1 MVSVIIPVY
10 KVEKYLDRCVES
22 VCNQTYKDIE
32 IILVDD
38 GGIDKCPQ
46 KCDEWRKKDQ
56 RIKVIHQK
64 NMGLSEARNSGLE
77 SSCGEYVIYVDSD
90 DSIEE
95 DLVESLMNL
104 IEEHNVDIA
113 MCTHRLKV
121 NGIVEKRPFNSKI
134 ITGTV
139 NELLKFIFENGLWH
153 AWGKLIKRELAL
165 EAKFIPGLIYEDYEN
180 TPRLLLNTKRI
191 AISKDGRYIYSVRG
205 DSIME
210 QRKKSTDVDFA
221 KITDEL
227 LKLYEESN
235 YSSDNKN
242 FVCSFLF
249 KQLVYNYHITIS
261 WNINKKNE
269 FILYSRHLL
278 RKEKIKWLKCSLI
291 SWKRKI
297 AYLMIGYLPFL
308 YDNIYR
314 ITHKA
319 RLNLDSQS
327 EL

>member
-10 KVEKYLDRCVES
+10 KVEEYLDRCVES

-139 NELLKFIFENGLWH
+139 NELLKLIFENGLWH

-180 TPRLLLNTKRI
+180 TPRLLLNAKRI
-191 AISKDGRYIYSVRG
+191 AISMDGRYIYSVRG

-261 WNINKKNE
+261 WNINKTNE

>member
-1 MVSVIIPVY
+1 
-10 KVEKYLDRCVES
+10 
-22 VCNQTYKDIE
+22 
-32 IILVDD
+32 
-38 GGIDKCPQ
+38 
-46 KCDEWRKKDQ
+46 
-56 RIKVIHQK
+56 
-64 NMGLSEARNSGLE
+64 
-77 SSCGEYVIYVDSD
+77 
-90 DSIEE
+90 
-95 DLVESLMNL
+95 
-104 IEEHNVDIA
+104 
-113 MCTHRLKV
+113 
-121 NGIVEKRPFNSKI
+121 
-134 ITGTV
+134 
-139 NELLKFIFENGLWH
+139 
-153 AWGKLIKRELAL
+153 
-165 EAKFIPGLIYEDYEN
+165 
-180 TPRLLLNTKRI
+180 
-191 AISKDGRYIYSVRG
+191 
-205 DSIME
+205 ME

-261 WNINKKNE
+261 WNINKTNE

-278 RKEKIKWLKCSLI
+278 RKEKSKWLKCSLI

>member
-191 AISKDGRYIYSVRG
+191 AISMDGRYIYSVRG

-261 WNINKKNE
+261 WNINKTNE
-269 FILYSRHLL
+269 FILYSRYLL

>member
-139 NELLKFIFENGLWH
+139 NELLKLIFENGLWH

-180 TPRLLLNTKRI
+180 TPRLLLNAKRI
-191 AISKDGRYIYSVRG
+191 AISMDGRYIYSVRG

-261 WNINKKNE
+261 WNINKTNE

>member
-10 KVEKYLDRCVES
+10 KVEEYLDRCVES

-139 NELLKFIFENGLWH
+139 NELLKLIFENGLWH

-180 TPRLLLNTKRI
+180 TPRLLLNAKRI
-191 AISKDGRYIYSVRG
+191 AISMDGRYIYSVRG

-249 KQLVYNYHITIS
+249 KQLVYNYHITIP
-261 WNINKKNE
+261 WNINKTNE

>member
-191 AISKDGRYIYSVRG
+191 AIGMDGRYIYSVRG

-261 WNINKKNE
+261 WNINKTNE

>member
-1 MVSVIIPVY
+1 
-10 KVEKYLDRCVES
+10 
-22 VCNQTYKDIE
+22 
-32 IILVDD
+32 
-38 GGIDKCPQ
+38 
-46 KCDEWRKKDQ
+46 
-56 RIKVIHQK
+56 
-64 NMGLSEARNSGLE
+64 
-77 SSCGEYVIYVDSD
+77 
-90 DSIEE
+90 
-95 DLVESLMNL
+95 
-104 IEEHNVDIA
+104 

-180 TPRLLLNTKRI
+180 TPRLLLNAKRI
-191 AISKDGRYIYSVRG
+191 AISMDGRYIYSVRG

-261 WNINKKNE
+261 WNINKTNE
-269 FILYSRHLL
+269 FILYSRQLL